1 VYVRSARTEGKPES
15 AEFLR
20 KKHRQRATVLNRRAP
35 APSNGHPSM
44 DYYYTDAQNQP
55 RGPVSVEQLRELLN
69 SGAVNASTQ
78 VAAVGS
84 QQWVPILT
92 VVQASA
98 APGGTA
104 GPGPVM
110 GAPGGAMVPAG
121 PTEPLAVWSLVL
133 GIISMICCTFMIFGI
148 GAVVTGHL
156 ALGSIKKSPNRQG
169 RGMALA
175 GLIMGY
181 ISIVSGILGIAFGI
195 LGQILEATKH

>member
-1 VYVRSARTEGKPES
+1 
-15 AEFLR
+15 
-20 KKHRQRATVLNRRAP
+20 
-35 APSNGHPSM
+35 M

-92 VVQASA
+92 VVQAAA
-98 APGGTA
+98 APSGAVGA
-104 GPGPVM
+104 GPVGAGPVT
-110 GAPGGAMVPAG
+110 GISGGAIVPAG

-133 GIISMICCTFMIFGI
+133 GILAVLPVCCSFMIFGI
-148 GAVVTGHL
+148 GAVVTGHMAMSSL
-156 ALGSIKKSPNRQG
+156 KKNPNRQG

-181 ISIVSGILGIAFGI
+181 IGVALGILGIIFGV
-195 LGQILEATKH
+195 LGQILDATKH

>member
-1 VYVRSARTEGKPES
+1 
-15 AEFLR
+15 
-20 KKHRQRATVLNRRAP
+20 
-35 APSNGHPSM
+35 M

-55 RGPVSVEQLRELLN
+55 RGPVSVEQLRDLLN

-92 VVQASA
+92 VVQAAA
-98 APGGTA
+98 APGGPVGA
-104 GPGPVM
+104 GPVAGV
-110 GAPGGAMVPAG
+110 PGGAIMPAA

-133 GIISMICCTFMIFGI
+133 GILSVICCTAMIFSI

-156 ALGSIKKSPNRQG
+156 ALSSLKKNPLRQG
-169 RGMALA
+169 RGMAMA

-181 ISIVSGILGIAFGI
+181 ISIVIGIITIAFGI
-195 LGQILEATKH
+195 LGQILDATKH